1 MASYALRNRIYALFY
16 RDQFLIEQR
25 RVFRSLCPLQH
36 FLPIS
41 FARFSI
47 EINGYLSLAKLFLKC
62 NFHEEEKYLGQPHV
76 STKLLSSV
84 VFKMFRGKMV
94 GGKYAEDGIT

>member
-1 MASYALRNRIYALFY
+1 MYSKAGYIVVYL
-16 RDQFLIEQR
+16 
-25 RVFRSLCPLQH
+25 LCN
-36 FLPIS
+36 IS

-62 NFHEEEKYLGQPHV
+62 NFHEEEKYLGQLHV

-84 VFKMFRGKMV
+84 VFKMFRGKV
-94 GGKYAEDGIT
+94 LGRKYVEDE